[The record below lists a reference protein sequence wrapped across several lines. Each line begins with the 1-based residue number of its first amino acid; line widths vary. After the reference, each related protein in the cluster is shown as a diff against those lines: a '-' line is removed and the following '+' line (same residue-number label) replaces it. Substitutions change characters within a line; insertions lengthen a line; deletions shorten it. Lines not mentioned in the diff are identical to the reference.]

1 MKIDKD
7 KLKAMC
13 EMSDAELW
21 REIRGVAQRHG
32 FTLPEKTPEHSEM
45 EKMRGAMAGGAKLK
59 LPGQK
64 QFYEFLSRC
73 LMTAGP
79 NTNH

>member
-59 LPGQK
+59 LGEAVRILNDYKRRQGK
-64 QFYEFLSRC
+64 
-73 LMTAGP
+73 
-79 NTNH
+79 

>member
-1 MKIDKD
+1 MKIDRD

-21 REIRGVAQRHG
+21 REIRRVAGSHG

-45 EKMRGAMAGGAKLK
+45 EKMRGAMSGGAKLK
-59 LPGQK
+59 LGEAVRILNDYKRRQGK
-64 QFYEFLSRC
+64 
-73 LMTAGP
+73 
-79 NTNH
+79 